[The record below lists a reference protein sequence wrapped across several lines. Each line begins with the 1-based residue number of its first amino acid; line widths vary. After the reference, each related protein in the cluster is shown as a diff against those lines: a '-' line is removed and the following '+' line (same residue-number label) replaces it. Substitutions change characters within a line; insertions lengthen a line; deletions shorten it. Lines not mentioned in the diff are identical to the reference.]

1 MILTQCAVCATE
13 LGLTLGKKCGRCTT
27 RYCGPACQAQHWKEG
42 GHDTLCKKIKKAGG
56 AEQYNAN
63 KKYSEAV
70 AVAVEKCADDTKGQT
85 CYICTQALHWKTKE
99 GLVRGCA
106 CRGTAGFAHV
116 SCLAEQAKLLNEE
129 AEENGFFGT
138 ERGKLRWRRWTTCSL
153 CEQGYHGVVY
163 CALGWAC
170 WKTYLGR
177 PRGPEA
183 DWLRGAAM
191 TLLGNGLFLTDHY
204 ADASSVFKAR
214 YSTLRRTGASE
225 HYLLIAAGNLAN
237 SYQAL
242 GRCEE
247 ALRLRQEVYSG
258 HLKLNGEEYYETL
271 REANNYASSLID
283 LQRFKEA
290 RSLMRKTIH
299 VTRRVLGKHDDLAL
313 RLRWNYAKALY
324 LDTGATFD
332 DLREAVA
339 TFEEIGPTARRVLGG
354 AHPDTL
360 GIEESLRDA
369 RAALRARETA
379 DDLAARFGSL

>member
-1 MILTQCAVCATE
+1 MLLAVNLRSLARSIARARGLASARSLRRE
-13 LGLTLGKKCGRCTT
+13 GQLHRSHLAGAKPLLALGVGLGEDG
-27 RYCGPACQAQHWKEG
+27 
-42 GHDTLCKKIKKAGG
+42 
-56 AEQYNAN
+56 
-63 KKYSEAV
+63 V
-70 AVAVEKCADDTKGQT
+70 
-85 CYICTQALHWKTKE
+85 
-99 GLVRGCA
+99 
-106 CRGTAGFAHV
+106 
-116 SCLAEQAKLLNEE
+116 EE
-129 AEENGFFGT
+129 AEENGLFGT

-191 TLLGNGLFLTDHY
+191 TLLGNGLFLTEHY

-258 HLKLNGEEYYETL
+258 H
-271 REANNYASSLID
+271 
-283 LQRFKEA
+283 
-290 RSLMRKTIH
+290 
-299 VTRRVLGKHDDLAL
+299 
-313 RLRWNYAKALY
+313 
-324 LDTGATFD
+324 
-332 DLREAVA
+332 
-339 TFEEIGPTARRVLGG
+339 
-354 AHPDTL
+354 
-360 GIEESLRDA
+360 
-369 RAALRARETA
+369 
-379 DDLAARFGSL
+379 

>member
-1 MILTQCAVCATE
+1 M
-13 LGLTLGKKCGRCTT
+13 
-27 RYCGPACQAQHWKEG
+27 
-42 GHDTLCKKIKKAGG
+42 
-56 AEQYNAN
+56 
-63 KKYSEAV
+63 
-70 AVAVEKCADDTKGQT
+70 
-85 CYICTQALHWKTKE
+85 
-99 GLVRGCA
+99 RGCS

-129 AEENGFFGT
+129 AEENGLFGT
-138 ERGKLRWRRWTTCSL
+138 ERGELRWRRWNTCSL

-225 HYLLIAAGNLAN
+225 HYLLVAAGNLAN

-290 RSLMRKTIH
+290 RSLMRKTIPM
-299 VTRRVLGKHDDLAL
+299 TRRVLEKHDDLVL
-313 RLRWNYAKALY
+313 RMRWNYAKALY
-324 LDTGATFD
+324 NDPGATLD
-332 DLREAVA
+332 DLREAVT

-354 AHPDTL
+354 SHPDTR
-360 GIEESLRDA
+360 GIEDELRDA
-369 RAALRARETA
+369 RAALRAREAPPTTA
-379 DDLAARFGSL
+379 